1 MNKKIIKEI
10 FWLRA
15 LACLAVVTVHAVYTT
30 LGHYEQRIGTF
41 SEYILILLRFLAF
54 FGTPAFVF
62 ISELLLSRSYPAG
75 VPKGFFKKRVQF
87 LLVPFLFMAV
97 VYAVMLG
104 NTWSET
110 AERMLNNWFLAGFTG
125 YFVLIIFQFY
135 LLHVLLHKKLRTW
148 PAKIVLP
155 AALLINGAYL
165 AFFNFSE
172 PANIIFADQIWRSAH
187 WLPFTGWI
195 FYFTLGYYAG
205 RNYEEFLALL
215 HRKKK
220 LFFALPAV
228 SMLLLIAL
236 VRTDILTV
244 VSSKRIDILLY
255 TTGMIGV
262 IFILASYRK
271 TVPGFI
277 MTINKY
283 SFNIY
288 LLHNIFLYNLPFIKF
303 MHPIIYFAFTFCIG
317 VAAPIFI
324 SRLLSDWKYT
334 PYLIGKTLPAP
345 KGHRV
350 VKQLKNK
357 VNTGSRSNGGYGR
370 RRIIYGPQNGE
381 SSVR

>member
-1 MNKKIIKEI
+1 MNKKIIKEA

-30 LGHYEQRIGTF
+30 LGHYEQSIGTI
-41 SEYILILLRFLAF
+41 SEYTLILLRFLAF

-62 ISELLLSRSYPAG
+62 ISELLLARSYPDR
-75 VPKGFFKKRVQF
+75 VPKGFFRKRVKF
-87 LLVPFLFMAV
+87 LLVPFLLMAV

-104 NTWSET
+104 NTWTET
-110 AERMLNNWFLAGFTG
+110 AERLFNNWFLAGFTG

-135 LLHVLLHKKLRTW
+135 FLHVLLHKKLRNW

-155 AALLINGAYL
+155 AALLINAAYL

-172 PANIIFADQIWRSAH
+172 PANIFFAEQIWSSAH

-205 RNYEEFLALL
+205 RNYEKFLALL

-228 SMLLLIAL
+228 SMLLLIVF

-255 TTGMIGV
+255 TTGMISV

-271 TVPGFI
+271 KVPGFI

-288 LLHNIFLYNLPFIKF
+288 LLHNIFLYNLPFISF
-303 MHPIIYFAFTFCIG
+303 LHPIMYFAFAFCIG
-317 VAAPIFI
+317 VAAPILI
-324 SRLLSDWKYT
+324 SRLLSGWTYS

-345 KGHRV
+345 KGHK
-350 VKQLKNK
+350 VKKQMRNS
-357 VNTGSRSNGGYGR
+357 VTTGCRSYGGYSR
-370 RRIIYGPQNGE
+370 RKTIYGPHNEE
-381 SSVR
+381 SSAR